1 MSCLS
6 YDVQIRNGD
15 GSKLNDPCK
24 QVGTGPRTR
33 IISTQGLASMR
44 DNIVTVFGSRTAE
57 ALVALDE
64 SSTDGI
70 SMHGCASY
78 TDGKTARILP
88 LIFADCY
95 GLHFF
100 RFVSRAS
107 ASFGKLAGERHY
119 FFLNGRPVNLPKAS
133 PC

>member
-1 MSCLS
+1 M
-6 YDVQIRNGD
+6 
-15 GSKLNDPCK
+15 
-24 QVGTGPRTR
+24 GTGPRTR

-57 ALVALDE
+57 ALIPLDE
-64 SSTDGI
+64 ASTNEI
-70 SMHGCASY
+70 SMHGCAS
-78 TDGKTARILP
+78 T
-88 LIFADCY
+88 
-95 GLHFF
+95 LHGHMEGRCSCMSSASNGWCFL

-133 PC
+133 TCPALSHV